1 MKRATIIGLSVGFGI
16 LAVLLV
22 IITVCLLLVRC
33 FQTYRAE
40 TIQVGDTYTLYGI
53 EHTLQPLPG
62 SNSPMSRTAWRANSR
77 ACTAT

>member
-16 LAVLLV
+16 LAV
-22 IITVCLLLVRC
+22 LLVRC